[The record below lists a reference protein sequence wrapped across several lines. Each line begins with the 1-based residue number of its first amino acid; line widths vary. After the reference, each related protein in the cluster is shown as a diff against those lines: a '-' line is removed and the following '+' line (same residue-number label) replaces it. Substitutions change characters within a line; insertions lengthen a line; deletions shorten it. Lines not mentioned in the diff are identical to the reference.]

1 MITDGKKWL
10 CLAVKKLSVLVKG
23 ITSKHKG
30 DFYCLNY
37 FHLRSTKDR
46 LKKPE
51 DLCENHIYYYVEMP
65 KEYNEILKYNNG
77 KKSIKVPFIIYA
89 DLESLLEKMSTCHNN
104 LEKSSTTKVSKH
116 TASGYSMF
124 TNCLSDTTKSKLDS
138 YRGKNRMKN
147 FCQGLKEHAAKII
160 NYQNKKKKETISLTN
175 EKGKL
180 HHEQK
185 VCYICKKGFS
195 ADDDNKKYKVRDY
208 CHYTGKYR
216 EAAHVSSNLR
226 YKKPEENSVVFHNG
240 STYDYEFIIKELA
253 KEFDG
258 PF

>member
-23 ITSKHKG
+23 ITLKHKG

-65 KEYNEILKYNNG
+65 KEYNKILKYNNG

-104 LEKSSTTKVSKH
+104 LEKSSTIIQLLVIQCLQIVYLIQQKVSLIPIEVK
-116 TASGYSMF
+116 T
-124 TNCLSDTTKSKLDS
+124 
-138 YRGKNRMKN
+138 
-147 FCQGLKEHAAKII
+147 
-160 NYQNKKKKETISLTN
+160 
-175 EKGKL
+175 
-180 HHEQK
+180 
-185 VCYICKKGFS
+185 V
-195 ADDDNKKYKVRDY
+195 
-208 CHYTGKYR
+208 
-216 EAAHVSSNLR
+216 
-226 YKKPEENSVVFHNG
+226 
-240 STYDYEFIIKELA
+240 
-253 KEFDG
+253 
-258 PF
+258 

>member
-65 KEYNEILKYNNG
+65 KEYNKILKYNNG

-160 NYQNKKKKETISLTN
+160 NYQNKKKK
-175 EKGKL
+175 K
-180 HHEQK
+180 
-185 VCYICKKGFS
+185 
-195 ADDDNKKYKVRDY
+195 
-208 CHYTGKYR
+208 
-216 EAAHVSSNLR
+216 R
-226 YKKPEENSVVFHNG
+226 YH
-240 STYDYEFIIKELA
+240 
-253 KEFDG
+253 
-258 PF
+258 